1 MTDFDEPESL
11 EELQAAELY
20 PCANV
25 IAELTFWVLES
36 TRYPY
41 EDMRRWECILRYF
54 TLMKETPILFTYY
67 VNIRVN
73 VIAKIS
79 EIQEHMMGWNDFM
92 EDNRPLFTILYDT
105 MNEVLVSIGGGTTHT
120 PSFGGGTTHTP
131 SFGGG
136 TQWSHNPHPLSHGA
150 ADLEEPVRRSKRT
163 RRDSEPRSHA
173 DGSALC

>member
-105 MNEVLVSIGGGTTHT
+105 MNEVLVSIGGGT
-120 PSFGGGTTHTP
+120 
-131 SFGGG
+131 
-136 TQWSHNPHPLSHGA
+136 QWSHNPPPLSHGA